1 MSAISGSGLWKPNL
15 RWLMSRMR
23 LLRPSSRPFGDFS
36 HLRPMIQSMSA
47 ELTQAGVAERPGL
60 VLADAGYWNRA
71 GAIPSSKPN
80 HTTRP
85 YTGSVQ
91 GWRRISRGSAPKAA
105 PPPGPKAP
113 LGGLDHPATL
123 LVRRPPPKHADS
135 ARPLLTD
142 GLRRDLLDQ
151 PELGGDHPH
160 SRHRHRAHR
169 TAGSAAEHVQ

>member
-80 HTTRP
+80 HTTRLVYRFCP
-85 YTGSVQ
+85 GMATYLAWQ
-91 GWRRISRGSAPKAA
+91 RAQSRTAASAKGPVGRPRSSRDVACAA
-105 PPPGPKAP
+105 P
-113 LGGLDHPATL
+113 
-123 LVRRPPPKHADS
+123 
-135 ARPLLTD
+135 
-142 GLRRDLLDQ
+142 
-151 PELGGDHPH
+151 
-160 SRHRHRAHR
+160 
-169 TAGSAAEHVQ
+169 AAEACGFRAPAAD